1 MMLPLKCLAHR
12 KCLLHVG
19 CIYTGMCLKVAGL
32 APRFPELLSWAGTL
46 SQIISGTAKC
56 LPSSSKSQIKCKS
69 PRTYS
74 TQKGNKRGR
83 ADTYYGFPGGSD
95 GKNLPVIQETQV
107 QPLGQKDPLEK
118 GMASHCSTLIWR
130 IPWTE
135 KPGGIQ
141 STGSQRVR
149 HD

>member
-1 MMLPLKCLAHR
+1 MLAAY
-12 KCLLHVG
+12 
-19 CIYTGMCLKVAGL
+19 ITGMCLKVAGL

-56 LPSSSKSQIKCKS
+56 LPSTSKSQIKCKS
-69 PRTYS
+69 SRTYS
-74 TQKGNKRGR
+74 TQECNKRGR

-95 GKNLPVIQETQV
+95 EKNLPVIQETRV

-118 GMASHCSTLIWR
+118 GMASHSSSLIWR
-130 IPWTE
+130 SPWTE

-141 STGSQRVR
+141 SMGLQRVR